1 MIKYYKTFI
10 KYNYIYVLE
19 INKDDEK
26 LKLFQPLYVD
36 FASNNFS
43 KFAYK
48 MYEPVGAY
56 IGWNLFDNNAFNLKI
71 KNLLLEEIIISYNKK
86 KYYYVMLELVVLPPI
101 INGFLGGILY
111 QEALFRWSLIK

>member
-19 INKDDEK
+19 INKEDEK
-26 LKLFQPLYVD
+26 LKLFQPLYIDV
-36 FASNNFS
+36 ANSNNFC

-48 MYEPVGAY
+48 MYCHVGAY
-56 IGWNLFDNNAFNLKI
+56 IGWNLLSNNAFNLEN
-71 KNLLLEEIIISYNKK
+71 KNLLLEEILISYNKK
-86 KYYYVMLELVVLPPI
+86 KYNFVMLELVVLPPI

-111 QEALFRWSLIK
+111 QEALFRWCK